1 MMRAGADWAAGQGA
15 RFHAVLVTR
24 ANTAAQ
30 GLYASLGLK
39 PVENYH
45 YRVK

>member
-1 MMRAGADWAAGQGA
+1 MMRAGADWAVAQGA
-15 RFHAVLVTR
+15 DTLAVLVTR